1 MAAGSRICPHC
12 GRLNAIEDKECMR
25 CGKQMPGQLR
35 GSAKGMASELSGD
48 GTIGTKLLVGLCLA
62 VFGLCM
68 LTDETTGGIP
78 GLDGFKPWT
87 TIRFGAL
94 LGLVIDEEPWR
105 VVSAI
110 FVHSSLLHV
119 GLNMLGLVSF
129 GRALEAH
136 LGSARLIAL
145 FVLCGV
151 LGFVA
156 TLLWRGDQAFSVG
169 ASGSI
174 FGLLGATVGGLFVRR
189 SPDWHRMLIS
199 NLILALAL
207 AFVARGIEHSA
218 HIGGFVSGV
227 LFGLLLERE
236 PSPRRRDRA
245 WAVLAVIMLLSSLV
259 SIGLSIRSPVWKGA
273 KQLQEAARHSL
284 DSSRLV

>member
-1 MAAGSRICPHC
+1 MCF
-12 GRLNAIEDKECMR
+12 R
-25 CGKQMPGQLR
+25 CGKGMPSQL
-35 GSAKGMASELSGD
+35 GTSARSLATSLPSD
-48 GTIGTKLLVGLCLA
+48 GTLGTKLFVGLCLG
-62 VFGLCM
+62 VFALCM
-68 LTDETTGGIP
+68 LTDGRTGGVP
-78 GLDGFKPWT
+78 GLEGFEPWT

-94 LGLVIDEEPWR
+94 LGVVSADEPWR
-105 VVSAI
+105 VISAI

-129 GRALEAH
+129 ARSLEAH
-136 LGSARLIAL
+136 LGSARFIVL

-151 LGFVA
+151 LGYVA
-156 TLLWRGDQAFSVG
+156 TLFWRGDQAFSVG

-189 SPDWHRMLIS
+189 SPDWHRVLIS

-207 AFVARGIEHSA
+207 AFVARGIDHAA

-236 PSPRRRDRA
+236 PGPRRRDRL
-245 WAVLAVIMLLSSLV
+245 WAVLAAILLVSSLV
-259 SIGLSIRSPVWKGA
+259 SIALSIRSPVWKGF
-273 KQLQEAARHSL
+273 KQLQEAARHSF
-284 DSSRLV
+284 DSE

>member
-1 MAAGSRICPHC
+1 VCF
-12 GRLNAIEDKECMR
+12 R
-25 CGKQMPGQLR
+25 CGKGMPGQL
-35 GSAKGMASELSGD
+35 GTSARNLATGLPSD
-48 GTIGTKLLVGLCLA
+48 GTLGTKLFVGLCLA

-68 LTDETTGGIP
+68 LTDGATGGVP
-78 GLDGFKPWT
+78 GLESFKPWT

-94 LGLVIDEEPWR
+94 LGLVSADEPWR
-105 VVSAI
+105 VISAI

-129 GRALEAH
+129 GRSLEAH
-136 LGSARLIAL
+136 LGSARFIVL

-174 FGLLGATVGGLFVRR
+174 FGLLGATIGGLFVRR
-189 SPDWHRMLIS
+189 SPDWHRVLIS

-207 AFVARGIEHSA
+207 AFVARGIDHAA

-236 PSPRRRDRA
+236 PGPRRRDRL
-245 WAVLAVIMLLSSLV
+245 WAVLAAILLVSSLV
-259 SIGLSIRSPVWKGA
+259 SIALSIRSPVWKGV
-273 KQLQEAARHSL
+273 KQLQEAARHGF
-284 DSSRLV
+284 DSE